1 MTIRR
6 HFLEPR
12 EPAALPELRAWL
24 DLQQALVFDPQRAVA
39 ALQRTCDVQQGTPGR
54 QEGKPDPRAACRIAG
69 VSQASA
75 AQLSSVVRR
84 LRDLAAVAVP
94 WGWPAYPES
103 LARLPDAPPLLL
115 VRGEVCDLT
124 GPCVAI
130 VGSRAATAYG
140 RATSE
145 LFADALA
152 RAGYGV
158 VSGLAR
164 GIDGVAHEAAL
175 AAGGR
180 TLAVMASGPE
190 QIYPRQHRGLAE
202 RIAASGALVTEF
214 PPGTPPRAPYFPL
227 RNRIISALCLAVVV
241 VEARERSGSLVTAGL
256 AAGQGVDVWAVPGP
270 VDAATSRGTNRL
282 LREGAGVATDPGVV
296 LEELARSGPV
306 PEPLAARRPPD
317 VREDPGSTRRILAAL
332 GEGPLT
338 RDALARRLRCAGN
351 ELALELF
358 ELELSG
364 RVVEDRDGRLRVV
377 SG

>member
-1 MTIRR
+1 VTTRQ
-6 HFLEPR
+6 FLEPR
-12 EPAALPELRAWL
+12 EPAAAAELRAWL
-24 DLQQALVFDPQRAVA
+24 DLQQALVFAPQRAIT
-39 ALQRTCDVQQGTPGR
+39 ALQRTCDAR
-54 QEGKPDPRAACRIAG
+54 QRNADAQERTPDPRAACRIAR
-69 VSQASA
+69 VSPASA
-75 AQLSSVVRR
+75 AQLDAVERR
-84 LRDLAAVAVP
+84 LRELDAVAVP
-94 WGWPAYPES
+94 WGWPAYPER

-115 VRGEVCDLT
+115 VRGAVRDLT
-124 GPCVAI
+124 GPSVAI

-190 QIYPRQHRGLAE
+190 QVYPRQHRGLAE
-202 RIAASGALVTEF
+202 RITASGALLTEF

-227 RNRIISALCLAVVV
+227 RNRIISALCVAVVV

-282 LREGAGVATDPGVV
+282 LREGAGVATDPGVL

-306 PEPLAARRPPD
+306 PEPLAVRRLLD
-317 VREDPGSTRRILAAL
+317 AGEDPEPARRILVAL
-332 GEGPLT
+332 AEGPLT
-338 RDALARRLRCAGN
+338 RDALARRLRCAGK